1 MSWFYNVYGIEESIN
16 EIQRVDDYLL
26 INNKQ
31 YNRGIFRLSSL
42 KEFDD
47 YDIPEVDENDELNL
61 VVIHGDIIEII
72 NDPKYN
78 GDTFMI
84 ASNGNCLEFAK
95 PKQTKKDGITIYV
108 DDKTQGPMASIAT
121 PSATLFRNYFMDD
134 VDLYEEFDIKSVGG
148 YPMIKKTKIPN
159 NYDDYYCYQVGV
171 HEHCQVLLDV
181 GFKRSKAPSNVREP
195 LDNLSL
201 FKNESFLRFR
211 VYSRMRVS

>member
-1 MSWFYNVYGIEESIN
+1 MRTETN
-16 EIQRVDDYLL
+16 
-26 INNKQ
+26 
-31 YNRGIFRLSSL
+31 
-42 KEFDD
+42 EFDD

-61 VVIHGDIIEII
+61 VVIHGDIIEIF

-84 ASNGNCLEFAK
+84 ASNGNCLEFAR
-95 PKQTKKDGITIYV
+95 PKQTNKDGITIYV

-134 VDLYEEFDIKSVGG
+134 VDLYGEFDVKSVGG

-159 NYDDYYCYQVGV
+159 NYDDYYSYQVGV

-181 GFKRSKAPSNVREP
+181 GFKRSKALDNVHEP

-201 FKNESFLRFR
+201 FKNESF
-211 VYSRMRVS
+211 MRI